1 MIDEGSGAFGIVICD
16 INDLKLVNDTEG
28 HNAGDRC
35 IKAACR
41 LICRIFAHSPVF
53 RVGGDEFVVV
63 LKEQDYR
70 NRLSLQAALK
80 EKVQEN
86 NRIGARPVVASGLAE
101 YEPDT
106 DRRVADVFNRADAR
120 MYEDKTELKEQKL
133 LQDRSGPDEN
143 HHRRAPDDAGLAL
156 PVFRYRLGGD
166 LCLSLRHAV

>member
-1 MIDEGSGAFGIVICD
+1 MICD

-41 LICRIFAHSPVF
+41 LICRVFAHSPVF

-86 NRIGARPVVASGLAE
+86 NRLGARPVVASGLAE
-101 YEPDT
+101 YEPDN

-120 MYEDKTELKEQKL
+120 MYEDKAELKEQKL
-133 LQDRSGPDEN
+133 LQESRFAIDQARMRIITEE
-143 HHRRAPDDAGLAL
+143 RRMMLDS
-156 PVFRYRLGGD
+156 GD